1 MTIKAVSF
9 DIGGV
14 LEKVGDLDE
23 WLAAL
28 GRRHGIDQVALE
40 AGFAAVDP
48 RNLIGTGDMTEAEF
62 RAGTLDAFGFT
73 NAETDD
79 FMTRMWDWYCGE
91 LDSEMFAF
99 AEGLRPAYR
108 TGIISNSADG
118 ARREEQ
124 ARYRFEQLVDDIVYS
139 HEVGLVKPDPKIY
152 ELACERL
159 GVAPDELVFI
169 DDTQICVDGAAA
181 VGIHAVLHEST
192 PTTIARVNALLSGGG
207 DVSAG

>member
-14 LEKVGDLDE
+14 LEKVADLDE
-23 WLAAL
+23 WLEAL
-28 GRRHGIDQVALE
+28 RRRLRLDQSTLE
-40 AGFAAVDP
+40 AGLVSVDP
-48 RNLIGTGDMTEAEF
+48 RNLIGTGAMSETEF
-62 RAGTLDAFGFT
+62 RTGYRDAFGFSE
-73 NAETDD
+73 AETDD

-91 LDSEMFAF
+91 LDTELFAF
-99 AEGLRPAYR
+99 AESLRPAYT

-152 ELACERL
+152 ELACQRL
-159 GVAPDELVFI
+159 GVAPDELVFV

-192 PTTIARVNALLSGGG
+192 PTTIARVRGLLTG
-207 DVSAG
+207 

>member
-14 LEKVGDLDE
+14 LETVADLDE
-23 WLAAL
+23 WLEAL
-28 GRRHGIDQVALE
+28 RRRLRLDQATLE
-40 AGFAAVDP
+40 AGLVSVDP
-48 RNLIGTGDMTEAEF
+48 RNLIGTGAMSETEF
-62 RAGTLDAFGFT
+62 RAGYRDAFGFSE
-73 NAETDD
+73 AEADD

-91 LDSEMFAF
+91 LDTELFAF
-99 AEGLRPAYR
+99 AESLRPAYT

-159 GVAPDELVFI
+159 GVEPNELVFV

-181 VGIHAVLHEST
+181 IGIHAVLHEST
-192 PTTIARVNALLSGGG
+192 PTTIARVRALLTG
-207 DVSAG
+207 

>member
-14 LEKVGDLDE
+14 LEKVSDLDE
-23 WLAAL
+23 WLEAL
-28 GRRHGIDQVALE
+28 RRRLGIDQVALE
-40 AGFAAVDP
+40 AALAAVDP
-48 RNLIGTGDMTEAEF
+48 RSLIGTGDMSEADF
-62 RAGTLDAFGFT
+62 RAGYRDAFGLSD
-73 NAETDD
+73 AETDD
-79 FMTRMWDWYCGE
+79 FMARMWDWYCGE
-91 LDSEMFAF
+91 LDTEMFAF
-99 AEGLRPAYR
+99 AEGLRPAYA

-124 ARYRFEQLVDDIVYS
+124 ARYLFEQLVDDIVYS

-159 GVAPDELVFI
+159 GVEPDELVFI

-181 VGIHAVLHEST
+181 IGIHAVLHEST
-192 PTTIARVNALLSGGG
+192 PDTIARVKAVLST
-207 DVSAG
+207 AG